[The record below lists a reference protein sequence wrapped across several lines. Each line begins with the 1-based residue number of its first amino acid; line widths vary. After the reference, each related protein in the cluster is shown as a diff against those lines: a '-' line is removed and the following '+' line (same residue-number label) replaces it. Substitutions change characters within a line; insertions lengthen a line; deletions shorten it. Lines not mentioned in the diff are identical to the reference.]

1 MELLYAREYTQGE
14 RAWERG
20 YCAPTERNLHITD
33 KQHLPAAAQSGAA
46 KIAVQSDCRTAKLFG
61 GVATTTT
68 SGKSFVPS
76 LVCDNSGANL
86 VMWGMIRLRPAPHVL
101 EIRSKHFLGHQ
112 ETCGYCDY
120 CLTSGIII
128 FLCGHVK

>member
-1 MELLYAREYTQGE
+1 MQILHVLRSEAIYTLQLIFFVSHKMQDS
-14 RAWERG
+14 
-20 YCAPTERNLHITD
+20 CVPTERNLHITD

-46 KIAVQSDCRTAKLFG
+46 EIAVQSDCRTAKLFD

-86 VMWGMIRLRPAPHVL
+86 VMWGMNIIIRLRPAPHVL
-101 EIRSKHFLGHQ
+101 EIRSKHFLGHH
-112 ETCGYCDY
+112 ETCGYLRY
-120 CLTSGIII
+120 P
-128 FLCGHVK
+128 